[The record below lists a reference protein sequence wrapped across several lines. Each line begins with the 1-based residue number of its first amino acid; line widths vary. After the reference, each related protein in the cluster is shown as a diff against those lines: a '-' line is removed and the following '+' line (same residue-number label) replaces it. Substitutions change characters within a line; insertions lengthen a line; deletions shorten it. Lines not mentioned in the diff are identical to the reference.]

1 MKRRIIYLSFI
12 AIIAIL
18 SFCFL
23 LSGCNSAISI
33 GALNIGGSEI
43 SKDAFLAEIAER
55 EAYNDRQFISE
66 QWYRVKLQ
74 TLSDKESSDNKNS
87 DNSYLSISGNVMLSS
102 LQFRSKFR
110 FSVNSESFN
119 SQDDGAEIT
128 KNKLSGQVTCVDG
141 EIYTKLKNTDY
152 QKNNSGI
159 KKSNNVTYFCDTLTG
174 NSDIDDIMELIK
186 NFDVAA
192 LLDGYIN
199 SYRFETMSFF
209 RVPDGY
215 AFSLSGADKIQLVV
229 TYMEDSS
236 RVKTL
241 SLYLFTDKS
250 SDSLASSTS
259 TKLEISASTSRRISA
274 PSNKDKYKMR

>member
-1 MKRRIIYLSFI
+1 MKRRIIYLSF
-12 AIIAIL
+12 IAIL

-33 GALNIGGSEI
+33 SALNIGGSEI

-66 QWYRVKLQ
+66 QWYRVKMQ

-119 SQDDGAEIT
+119 SQDDGTEIT

-152 QKNNSGI
+152 QKNSGGI
-159 KKSNNVTYFCDTLTG
+159 KKSDNVTYFYDTLTD
-174 NSDIDDIMELIK
+174 NSDINDIIELIK

-192 LLDGYIN
+192 LLDGYID

-215 AFSLSGADKIQLVV
+215 AFSLSGADKVQLVV
-229 TYMEDSS
+229 TYMEGSS

>member
-1 MKRRIIYLSFI
+1 MKRRIIYLSF
-12 AIIAIL
+12 IAIL

-33 GALNIGGSEI
+33 SALNIGGSEI

-66 QWYRVKLQ
+66 QWYRVKMQ

-119 SQDDGAEIT
+119 SQDDGTEIT

-152 QKNNSGI
+152 QKNSGGI
-159 KKSNNVTYFCDTLTG
+159 KKSDNVTYFCDTLTD
-174 NSDIDDIMELIK
+174 NSDINDIIELIK

-192 LLDGYIN
+192 LLDGYID

-229 TYMEDSS
+229 TYMEGSS

>member
-1 MKRRIIYLSFI
+1 MKRRIMYLSF
-12 AIIAIL
+12 IAIL

-33 GALNIGGSEI
+33 SALHIGGSEI

-66 QWYRVKLQ
+66 QWYRVKMQ

-119 SQDDGAEIT
+119 SQDDGTEIT

-141 EIYTKLKNTDY
+141 EIYTKLKDTDY
-152 QKNNSGI
+152 QKNSGGI
-159 KKSNNVTYFCDTLTG
+159 KKSDNVTYFCDTLTD
-174 NSDIDDIMELIK
+174 NSDINDIIELIK

-192 LLDGYIN
+192 LLDGYID

-215 AFSLSGADKIQLVV
+215 AFSLSGADKVQLVI
-229 TYMEDSS
+229 TYMEGSS

>member
-1 MKRRIIYLSFI
+1 MKRRIMYLSF
-12 AIIAIL
+12 IAIL

-33 GALNIGGSEI
+33 SALHIGGSEI
-43 SKDAFLAEIAER
+43 SKDAFIAEIAER

-66 QWYRVKLQ
+66 QWYRVKMQ

-119 SQDDGAEIT
+119 SQDDGTEIT

-141 EIYTKLKNTDY
+141 EIYTKLKDTDY
-152 QKNNSGI
+152 QKNSGGI
-159 KKSNNVTYFCDTLTG
+159 KKSDNVTYFCDTLTD
-174 NSDIDDIMELIK
+174 NSDINDIIELIK

-192 LLDGYIN
+192 LLDGYID

-215 AFSLSGADKIQLVV
+215 AFSLSGADKVQLVV
-229 TYMEDSS
+229 TYMEGSS

>member
-1 MKRRIIYLSFI
+1 MKRRIMYLSF
-12 AIIAIL
+12 IAIL

-33 GALNIGGSEI
+33 SALHIGGSEI

-66 QWYRVKLQ
+66 QWYRVKMQ

-119 SQDDGAEIT
+119 SQDDGTEIT

-141 EIYTKLKNTDY
+141 EIYTKLKDTDY
-152 QKNNSGI
+152 QKNSGGI
-159 KKSNNVTYFCDTLTG
+159 KKSDNVTYFCDTLTD
-174 NSDIDDIMELIK
+174 NSDINDIIELIK

-192 LLDGYIN
+192 LLDGYID

-215 AFSLSGADKIQLVV
+215 AFSLSGADKVQLVV
-229 TYMEDSS
+229 TYMEGSS

>member
-1 MKRRIIYLSFI
+1 MKRRIMYLSF
-12 AIIAIL
+12 IAIL

-33 GALNIGGSEI
+33 SALRIGGSEI

-66 QWYRVKLQ
+66 QWYRVKMQ

-119 SQDDGAEIT
+119 SQDDGTEIT

-141 EIYTKLKNTDY
+141 EIYTKLKDTDY
-152 QKNNSGI
+152 QKNSGGI
-159 KKSNNVTYFCDTLTG
+159 KKSDNVTYFCDTLTD
-174 NSDIDDIMELIK
+174 NSDINDIIELIK

-192 LLDGYIN
+192 LLDGYID

-215 AFSLSGADKIQLVV
+215 AFSLSGADKVQLVV
-229 TYMEDSS
+229 TYMEGSS

>member
-1 MKRRIIYLSFI
+1 MKRRIMYLSF
-12 AIIAIL
+12 IAIL

-33 GALNIGGSEI
+33 SALHIGGSEI

-55 EAYNDRQFISE
+55 EAYNDRQVISE
-66 QWYRVKLQ
+66 QWYRVKMQ

-119 SQDDGAEIT
+119 SQDDGTEIT

-141 EIYTKLKNTDY
+141 EIYTKLKDTDY
-152 QKNNSGI
+152 QKNSGGI
-159 KKSNNVTYFCDTLTG
+159 KKSDNVTYFCDTLTD
-174 NSDIDDIMELIK
+174 NSDINDIIELIK

-192 LLDGYIN
+192 LLDEYID

-215 AFSLSGADKIQLVV
+215 AFSLSGADKVQLVV
-229 TYMEDSS
+229 TYMEGSS

>member
-1 MKRRIIYLSFI
+1 MKRRIMYLSF
-12 AIIAIL
+12 IAIL

-33 GALNIGGSEI
+33 SALHIGGSEI

-66 QWYRVKLQ
+66 QWYRVKMQ

-119 SQDDGAEIT
+119 SQDDGTEIT

-141 EIYTKLKNTDY
+141 EIYTKLKDTDY
-152 QKNNSGI
+152 QKNSGGI
-159 KKSNNVTYFCDTLTG
+159 KKSDNVTYFCDTLTD
-174 NSDIDDIMELIK
+174 NSDINDIIELIK

-192 LLDGYIN
+192 LLDGYID

-215 AFSLSGADKIQLVV
+215 AFSLSGADKVQLVV
-229 TYMEDSS
+229 TYMEGSS

-274 PSNKDKYKMR
+274 PSNKDKYKMH

>member
-1 MKRRIIYLSFI
+1 MKRRIMYLSF
-12 AIIAIL
+12 IAIL

-33 GALNIGGSEI
+33 SALHIGGSEI

-66 QWYRVKLQ
+66 QWYRVKMQ

-119 SQDDGAEIT
+119 SQDDGTEIT

-141 EIYTKLKNTDY
+141 EIYTKLKDSDY
-152 QKNNSGI
+152 QKNSGGI
-159 KKSNNVTYFCDTLTG
+159 KKSDNVTYFCDTLTD
-174 NSDIDDIMELIK
+174 NSDINDIIELIK

-192 LLDGYIN
+192 LLDEYID

-215 AFSLSGADKIQLVV
+215 AFSLSGADKVQLVV
-229 TYMEDSS
+229 TYMEGSS

>member
-1 MKRRIIYLSFI
+1 MKRRIMYLSFI
-12 AIIAIL
+12 VIL

-33 GALNIGGSEI
+33 SALHIGGSEI

-66 QWYRVKLQ
+66 QWYRVKMQ
-74 TLSDKESSDNKNS
+74 TLSDKKSSDNKNS

-102 LQFRSKFR
+102 LRFRSKFR

-119 SQDDGAEIT
+119 SQDDGTEIT

-141 EIYTKLKNTDY
+141 EIYTKLKDTDY
-152 QKNNSGI
+152 QKNSGGI
-159 KKSNNVTYFCDTLTG
+159 KKSDNVTYFCDTLTD
-174 NSDIDDIMELIK
+174 NSDINDIIELIK

-192 LLDGYIN
+192 LLDEYID

-215 AFSLSGADKIQLVV
+215 AFSLSGADKVQLVV
-229 TYMEDSS
+229 TYMEGSS

>member
-1 MKRRIIYLSFI
+1 MKRRIMYLSF
-12 AIIAIL
+12 IAIL

-33 GALNIGGSEI
+33 SALHIGGSEI

-55 EAYNDRQFISE
+55 EVYNDRQFISE
-66 QWYRVKLQ
+66 QWYRVKMQ

-119 SQDDGAEIT
+119 SQDDGTEIT

-141 EIYTKLKNTDY
+141 EIYTKLKDTDY
-152 QKNNSGI
+152 QKNSGGI
-159 KKSNNVTYFCDTLTG
+159 KKSDNVTYFCDTLTD
-174 NSDIDDIMELIK
+174 NSDINDIIELIK

-192 LLDGYIN
+192 LLDEYID

-215 AFSLSGADKIQLVV
+215 AFSLSGADKVQLVV
-229 TYMEDSS
+229 TYMEGSS

>member
-1 MKRRIIYLSFI
+1 MKRRIIYLSF
-12 AIIAIL
+12 IAIL

-33 GALNIGGSEI
+33 SALNIGGSEI

-66 QWYRVKLQ
+66 QWYRVKMQ

-119 SQDDGAEIT
+119 SQDDGTEIT

-152 QKNNSGI
+152 QKNSGGI
-159 KKSNNVTYFCDTLTG
+159 KKSDNVTYFCDTLTD
-174 NSDIDDIMELIK
+174 NSDINDIIELIK

-192 LLDGYIN
+192 LLDGYID

-215 AFSLSGADKIQLVV
+215 AFSLSGADKVQLVV
-229 TYMEDSS
+229 TYMEGSS

>member
-1 MKRRIIYLSFI
+1 MKRRIMYLSF
-12 AIIAIL
+12 IAIL

-33 GALNIGGSEI
+33 SALHIGGSEI

-66 QWYRVKLQ
+66 QWYRVKMQ

-119 SQDDGAEIT
+119 SQDDGTEIT

-141 EIYTKLKNTDY
+141 EIYTKLKDTDY
-152 QKNNSGI
+152 QKNSGGI
-159 KKSNNVTYFCDTLTG
+159 KKSDNVTYFCDTLTD
-174 NSDIDDIMELIK
+174 NSDINDIIELIK

-192 LLDGYIN
+192 LLDEYID

-215 AFSLSGADKIQLVV
+215 AFSLSGADKVQLVI
-229 TYMEDSS
+229 TYMEGSS

>member
-1 MKRRIIYLSFI
+1 MKRRIMYLSF
-12 AIIAIL
+12 IAIL

-33 GALNIGGSEI
+33 SALHIGGSEI

-66 QWYRVKLQ
+66 QWYRVKMQ

-87 DNSYLSISGNVMLSS
+87 DSSYLSISGNVMLSS

-119 SQDDGAEIT
+119 SQDDGTEIT

-141 EIYTKLKNTDY
+141 EIYTKLKDTDY
-152 QKNNSGI
+152 QKNSGGI
-159 KKSNNVTYFCDTLTG
+159 KKSDNVTYFCDTLTD
-174 NSDIDDIMELIK
+174 NSDINDIIELIK

-192 LLDGYIN
+192 LLDGYID

-215 AFSLSGADKIQLVV
+215 AFSLSGADKVQLVV
-229 TYMEDSS
+229 TYMEGSS

>member
-1 MKRRIIYLSFI
+1 MKRRITYLSF
-12 AIIAIL
+12 IAIL

-33 GALNIGGSEI
+33 SALHIGGSEI
-43 SKDAFLAEIAER
+43 SKDAFLTEIAER
-55 EAYNDRQFISE
+55 EAYNDSQFISE
-66 QWYRVKLQ
+66 QWYRVKMQ
-74 TLSDKESSDNKNS
+74 TLSDKKSSDNKNS

-141 EIYTKLKNTDY
+141 EIYTKLKDTDY
-152 QKNNSGI
+152 QKNSGGI
-159 KKSNNVTYFCDTLTG
+159 KKSDNVTYFCDTLTD
-174 NSDIDDIMELIK
+174 NSDINDIIELIK

-192 LLDGYIN
+192 LLDEYID

-215 AFSLSGADKIQLVV
+215 AFSLSGADKVQLVI
-229 TYMEDSS
+229 TYMEGSS

>member
-1 MKRRIIYLSFI
+1 MKRRIMYLSF
-12 AIIAIL
+12 IAIL

-33 GALNIGGSEI
+33 SALHMGGSEI

-66 QWYRVKLQ
+66 QWYRVKMQ

-119 SQDDGAEIT
+119 SQDDGTEIT

-141 EIYTKLKNTDY
+141 EIYTKLKDTDY
-152 QKNNSGI
+152 QKNSGGI
-159 KKSNNVTYFCDTLTG
+159 KKSDNVTYFCDTLTD
-174 NSDIDDIMELIK
+174 NSDINDIIELIK

-192 LLDGYIN
+192 LLDGYID

-215 AFSLSGADKIQLVV
+215 AFSLSGADKVQLVV
-229 TYMEDSS
+229 TYMEGSS

>member
-1 MKRRIIYLSFI
+1 MKRRIMYLSF
-12 AIIAIL
+12 IAIL

-33 GALNIGGSEI
+33 SALHIGGSEI

-66 QWYRVKLQ
+66 QWYRVKMQ

-119 SQDDGAEIT
+119 SQDDGTEIT

-141 EIYTKLKNTDY
+141 EIYTKLKDTDY
-152 QKNNSGI
+152 QKNSGGI
-159 KKSNNVTYFCDTLTG
+159 KKSDNVTYFCDTLTD
-174 NSDIDDIMELIK
+174 NSDINDIIELIK

-192 LLDGYIN
+192 LLDEYID

-215 AFSLSGADKIQLVV
+215 AFSLSGADKVQLVV
-229 TYMEDSS
+229 TYMEGSS

-241 SLYLFTDKS
+241 SLYLYTDKS

>member
-1 MKRRIIYLSFI
+1 MKRRIMYLSF
-12 AIIAIL
+12 IAIL

-33 GALNIGGSEI
+33 SALHIGGSEI

-55 EAYNDRQFISE
+55 EAYNVRQFISE
-66 QWYRVKLQ
+66 QWYRVKMQ

-119 SQDDGAEIT
+119 SQDDGTEIT

-141 EIYTKLKNTDY
+141 EIYTKLKDTDY
-152 QKNNSGI
+152 QKNSGGI
-159 KKSNNVTYFCDTLTG
+159 KKSDNVTYFCDTLTD
-174 NSDIDDIMELIK
+174 NSDINDIIELIK

-192 LLDGYIN
+192 LLDGYID

-215 AFSLSGADKIQLVV
+215 AFSLSGADKVQLVV
-229 TYMEDSS
+229 TYMEGSS

>member
-1 MKRRIIYLSFI
+1 MYLSF
-12 AIIAIL
+12 IAIL

-33 GALNIGGSEI
+33 SALHIGGSEI

-66 QWYRVKLQ
+66 QWYRVKMQ

-119 SQDDGAEIT
+119 SQDDGTEIT

-141 EIYTKLKNTDY
+141 EIYTKLKDTDY
-152 QKNNSGI
+152 QKNSGGI
-159 KKSNNVTYFCDTLTG
+159 KKSDNVTYFCDTLTD
-174 NSDIDDIMELIK
+174 NSDINDIIELIK

-192 LLDGYIN
+192 LLDGYID

-215 AFSLSGADKIQLVV
+215 AFSLSGADKVQLVV
-229 TYMEDSS
+229 TYMEGSS

>member
-1 MKRRIIYLSFI
+1 MKRRIIYLSF
-12 AIIAIL
+12 IAIL

-23 LSGCNSAISI
+23 LSGCNSAISTS
-33 GALNIGGSEI
+33 ALHIGGSEI

-66 QWYRVKLQ
+66 QWYRVKMQ

-119 SQDDGAEIT
+119 SQDDGTEIT

-141 EIYTKLKNTDY
+141 EIYTKLKDTDY
-152 QKNNSGI
+152 QKNSGGI
-159 KKSNNVTYFCDTLTG
+159 KKSDNVTYFCDTLTD
-174 NSDIDDIMELIK
+174 NSDINDIIELIK

-192 LLDGYIN
+192 LLDGYID

-215 AFSLSGADKIQLVV
+215 AFSLSGADKVQLVV
-229 TYMEDSS
+229 TYMEGSS

>member
-1 MKRRIIYLSFI
+1 MKRRIMYLSF
-12 AIIAIL
+12 IAIL

-33 GALNIGGSEI
+33 SALHIGGSEI

-66 QWYRVKLQ
+66 QWYRVKMQ

-119 SQDDGAEIT
+119 SQDDGTEIT
-128 KNKLSGQVTCVDG
+128 KNKLSGQVTCLDG
-141 EIYTKLKNTDY
+141 EIYTKLKDTDY
-152 QKNNSGI
+152 QKNSGGI
-159 KKSNNVTYFCDTLTG
+159 KKSDNVTYFCDTLTD
-174 NSDIDDIMELIK
+174 NSDINDIIELIK

-192 LLDGYIN
+192 LLDEYID

-215 AFSLSGADKIQLVV
+215 AFSLSGADKVQLVV
-229 TYMEDSS
+229 TYMEGSS

>member
-1 MKRRIIYLSFI
+1 MKRRIMYLSF
-12 AIIAIL
+12 IAIL

-33 GALNIGGSEI
+33 SALHIGGSEI

-66 QWYRVKLQ
+66 QWYRVKMQ

-119 SQDDGAEIT
+119 SQDDGTEIT
-128 KNKLSGQVTCVDG
+128 KNKLSRQVTCVDG
-141 EIYTKLKNTDY
+141 EIYTKLKDTDY
-152 QKNNSGI
+152 QKNSGGI
-159 KKSNNVTYFCDTLTG
+159 KKSDNVTYFCDTLTD
-174 NSDIDDIMELIK
+174 NSDINDIIELIK

-192 LLDGYIN
+192 LLDEYID

-215 AFSLSGADKIQLVV
+215 AFSLSGADKVQLVV
-229 TYMEDSS
+229 TYMEGSS

>member
-1 MKRRIIYLSFI
+1 MKRRIMYLSF
-12 AIIAIL
+12 IAIL

-33 GALNIGGSEI
+33 SALHIGGSEI

-66 QWYRVKLQ
+66 QWFRVKMQ

-119 SQDDGAEIT
+119 SQDDGTEIT

-141 EIYTKLKNTDY
+141 EIYTKLKDTDY
-152 QKNNSGI
+152 QKNSGGI
-159 KKSNNVTYFCDTLTG
+159 KKSDNVTYFCDTLTD
-174 NSDIDDIMELIK
+174 NSDINDIIELIK

-192 LLDGYIN
+192 LLDGYID

-215 AFSLSGADKIQLVV
+215 AFSLSGADKVQLVV
-229 TYMEDSS
+229 TYMEGSS

>member
-1 MKRRIIYLSFI
+1 MKRRIMYLSFI
-12 AIIAIL
+12 VIL

-33 GALNIGGSEI
+33 SALHIGGSEI

-66 QWYRVKLQ
+66 QWYRVKMQ

-119 SQDDGAEIT
+119 SQDDGTEIT

-141 EIYTKLKNTDY
+141 EIYTKLKDTDY
-152 QKNNSGI
+152 QKNSGGI
-159 KKSNNVTYFCDTLTG
+159 KKSDNVTYFCDTLTD
-174 NSDIDDIMELIK
+174 NSDINDIIELIK

-192 LLDGYIN
+192 LLDEYID

-215 AFSLSGADKIQLVV
+215 AFSLSGADKVQLVV
-229 TYMEDSS
+229 TYMEGSS

>member
-1 MKRRIIYLSFI
+1 MKRRIMYLSF
-12 AIIAIL
+12 IAIL

-33 GALNIGGSEI
+33 SALHIGGSEI

-55 EAYNDRQFISE
+55 EAYNDRQLISE
-66 QWYRVKLQ
+66 QWYRVKMQ

-87 DNSYLSISGNVMLSS
+87 ENSYLSISGNVMLSS

-119 SQDDGAEIT
+119 SQDDGTEIT

-141 EIYTKLKNTDY
+141 EIYTKLKDTDY
-152 QKNNSGI
+152 QKNSGGI
-159 KKSNNVTYFCDTLTG
+159 KKSDNVTYFCDTLTD
-174 NSDIDDIMELIK
+174 NSDINDIIELIK

-192 LLDGYIN
+192 LLDGYID

-215 AFSLSGADKIQLVV
+215 AFSLSGADKVQLVV
-229 TYMEDSS
+229 TYMEGSS

>member
-1 MKRRIIYLSFI
+1 MKRRIMYLSF
-12 AIIAIL
+12 IAIL

-33 GALNIGGSEI
+33 SALHIGGSEI

-66 QWYRVKLQ
+66 QWYRVKMQ

-119 SQDDGAEIT
+119 SQDDGTEIT
-128 KNKLSGQVTCVDG
+128 KNKLSGQVTCIDG
-141 EIYTKLKNTDY
+141 EIYTKLKDTDY
-152 QKNNSGI
+152 QKNSGGI
-159 KKSNNVTYFCDTLTG
+159 KKSDNVTYFCDTLTD
-174 NSDIDDIMELIK
+174 NSDINDIIELIK

-192 LLDGYIN
+192 LLDGYID

-215 AFSLSGADKIQLVV
+215 AFSLSGADKVQLVV
-229 TYMEDSS
+229 TYMEGSS

>member
-1 MKRRIIYLSFI
+1 MKRRIMYLSF
-12 AIIAIL
+12 IAIL

-33 GALNIGGSEI
+33 SALHIGGSEI

-66 QWYRVKLQ
+66 QWYRVKMQ

-119 SQDDGAEIT
+119 SQDDGTEIT

-141 EIYTKLKNTDY
+141 EIYTKLKDTDY
-152 QKNNSGI
+152 QKNSGGI
-159 KKSNNVTYFCDTLTG
+159 KKSDNVTYFCDTLTD
-174 NSDIDDIMELIK
+174 NSDINDIIELIK

-192 LLDGYIN
+192 LLDEYID

-215 AFSLSGADKIQLVV
+215 AFSLSGADKVQLVV
-229 TYMEDSS
+229 TYMEGSS

>member
-1 MKRRIIYLSFI
+1 MKRRIIYLSF
-12 AIIAIL
+12 IAIL

-33 GALNIGGSEI
+33 SALHIGGSEI

-66 QWYRVKLQ
+66 QWYRVKMQ

-119 SQDDGAEIT
+119 SQDDGTEIT

-141 EIYTKLKNTDY
+141 EIYTKLKDTDY
-152 QKNNSGI
+152 QKNSGGI
-159 KKSNNVTYFCDTLTG
+159 KKSDNVTYFCDTLTD
-174 NSDIDDIMELIK
+174 NSDINDIIELIK

-192 LLDGYIN
+192 LLDGYID

-215 AFSLSGADKIQLVV
+215 AFSLSGADKVQLVV
-229 TYMEDSS
+229 TYMEGSS

-259 TKLEISASTSRRISA
+259 TKLEISASTSRRISV

>member
-1 MKRRIIYLSFI
+1 MKRRIMYLSF
-12 AIIAIL
+12 IAIL

-33 GALNIGGSEI
+33 SALHIGGSEI

-66 QWYRVKLQ
+66 QWYRVKMQ

-119 SQDDGAEIT
+119 SQDDGTETT

-141 EIYTKLKNTDY
+141 EIYTKLKDTDY
-152 QKNNSGI
+152 QKNSGGI
-159 KKSNNVTYFCDTLTG
+159 KKSDNVTYFCDTLTD
-174 NSDIDDIMELIK
+174 NSDINDIIELIK

-192 LLDGYIN
+192 LLDGYID

-215 AFSLSGADKIQLVV
+215 AFSLSGADKVQLVV
-229 TYMEDSS
+229 TYMEGSS

>member
-1 MKRRIIYLSFI
+1 MKRRIMYLSF
-12 AIIAIL
+12 IAIL

-33 GALNIGGSEI
+33 SALHIGGSEI

-66 QWYRVKLQ
+66 QWYRVKMQ

-119 SQDDGAEIT
+119 SQDDGTEIT
-128 KNKLSGQVTCVDG
+128 KNKLSEQVTCVDG
-141 EIYTKLKNTDY
+141 EIYTKLKDTDY
-152 QKNNSGI
+152 QKNSGGI
-159 KKSNNVTYFCDTLTG
+159 KKSDNVTYFCDTLTD
-174 NSDIDDIMELIK
+174 NSDINDIIELIK

-192 LLDGYIN
+192 LLDEYID

-215 AFSLSGADKIQLVV
+215 AFSLSGADKVQLVV
-229 TYMEDSS
+229 TYMEGSS

>member
-1 MKRRIIYLSFI
+1 MKRRIMYLSF
-12 AIIAIL
+12 IAIL

-33 GALNIGGSEI
+33 SALHIGGSEI

-66 QWYRVKLQ
+66 QWYRVKMQ

-119 SQDDGAEIT
+119 SQDDGTEIT

-152 QKNNSGI
+152 QKNSGGI
-159 KKSNNVTYFCDTLTG
+159 KKSDNVTYFCDTLTD
-174 NSDIDDIMELIK
+174 NSDINDIIELIK

-192 LLDGYIN
+192 LLDEYID

-229 TYMEDSS
+229 TYMEGSS

>member
-1 MKRRIIYLSFI
+1 MKRRIMYLSF
-12 AIIAIL
+12 IAIL

-33 GALNIGGSEI
+33 SALHIGGSEI

-66 QWYRVKLQ
+66 QWYRVKMQ
-74 TLSDKESSDNKNS
+74 TLSDKKSSDNKNS

-119 SQDDGAEIT
+119 SQDDGTEIT

-141 EIYTKLKNTDY
+141 EIYTKLKDTDY
-152 QKNNSGI
+152 QKNSGGI
-159 KKSNNVTYFCDTLTG
+159 KKSDNVTYFCDTLTD
-174 NSDIDDIMELIK
+174 NSDINDIIELIK

-192 LLDGYIN
+192 LLDEYID

-215 AFSLSGADKIQLVV
+215 AFSLSGADKVQLVV
-229 TYMEDSS
+229 TYMEGSS

>member
-1 MKRRIIYLSFI
+1 MKRRIIYLSF
-12 AIIAIL
+12 IAIL

-33 GALNIGGSEI
+33 SALHIGGSEI

-66 QWYRVKLQ
+66 QWYRVKMQ

-119 SQDDGAEIT
+119 SQDDGTEIT

-141 EIYTKLKNTDY
+141 EIYTKLKDTDY
-152 QKNNSGI
+152 QKNSGGI
-159 KKSNNVTYFCDTLTG
+159 KKSDNVTYFCDTLTD
-174 NSDIDDIMELIK
+174 NSDINDIIELIK

-192 LLDGYIN
+192 LLDEYID

-215 AFSLSGADKIQLVV
+215 AFSLSGADKVQLVV
-229 TYMEDSS
+229 MYMEGSS

>member
-1 MKRRIIYLSFI
+1 MKRRIMYLSFI
-12 AIIAIL
+12 VIF

-33 GALNIGGSEI
+33 SALHIGGSEI

-66 QWYRVKLQ
+66 QWYRVKMQ

-119 SQDDGAEIT
+119 SQDDGTEIT

-141 EIYTKLKNTDY
+141 EIYTKLKDTDY
-152 QKNNSGI
+152 QKNSGGI
-159 KKSNNVTYFCDTLTG
+159 KKSDNVTYFCDTLTD
-174 NSDIDDIMELIK
+174 NSDINDIIELIK

-192 LLDGYIN
+192 LLDGYID

-215 AFSLSGADKIQLVV
+215 AFSLSGADKVQLVV
-229 TYMEDSS
+229 TYMEGSS

>member
-1 MKRRIIYLSFI
+1 MKRRIMYLSF
-12 AIIAIL
+12 IAIL

-33 GALNIGGSEI
+33 SALHIGGSEI

-55 EAYNDRQFISE
+55 EAYNDRQFTSE
-66 QWYRVKLQ
+66 QWYRVKMQ

-119 SQDDGAEIT
+119 SQDDGTEIT

-141 EIYTKLKNTDY
+141 EIYTKLKDTDY
-152 QKNNSGI
+152 QKNSGGI
-159 KKSNNVTYFCDTLTG
+159 KKSDNVTYFCDTLTD
-174 NSDIDDIMELIK
+174 NSDINDIIELIK

-192 LLDGYIN
+192 LLDGYID

-215 AFSLSGADKIQLVV
+215 AFSLSGADKVQLVV
-229 TYMEDSS
+229 TYMEGSS

>member
-1 MKRRIIYLSFI
+1 MKRRIIYLSF
-12 AIIAIL
+12 IAIL

-33 GALNIGGSEI
+33 SALHIGGSEI

-66 QWYRVKLQ
+66 QWYRVKMQ

-119 SQDDGAEIT
+119 SQDDGTEIT

-141 EIYTKLKNTDY
+141 EIYTKLKDTDY
-152 QKNNSGI
+152 QKNSGGI
-159 KKSNNVTYFCDTLTG
+159 KKSDNVTYFCDTLTD
-174 NSDIDDIMELIK
+174 NSDINDIIELIK

-192 LLDGYIN
+192 LLDGYID

-215 AFSLSGADKIQLVV
+215 AFSLSGADKVQLVV
-229 TYMEDSS
+229 TYMEGSS

>member
-1 MKRRIIYLSFI
+1 MKRRIMYLSF
-12 AIIAIL
+12 IAIL

-33 GALNIGGSEI
+33 SALHIGGSEI

-66 QWYRVKLQ
+66 QWYRVKMQ

-119 SQDDGAEIT
+119 SQDDGTEIT

-141 EIYTKLKNTDY
+141 EIYTKLKDTDY
-152 QKNNSGI
+152 QKNSGGI
-159 KKSNNVTYFCDTLTG
+159 KKSDNVTYFCDTLTD
-174 NSDIDDIMELIK
+174 NSDINDIIELIK

-192 LLDGYIN
+192 LLDGYID

-215 AFSLSGADKIQLVV
+215 AFSLSGADKVQLVE
-229 TYMEDSS
+229 TYMEGSS

>member
-1 MKRRIIYLSFI
+1 MKRRIMYLSF
-12 AIIAIL
+12 IAIL

-33 GALNIGGSEI
+33 SALHIGGSEI

-66 QWYRVKLQ
+66 QWYRVKMQ

-119 SQDDGAEIT
+119 SQDDGTEIT

-141 EIYTKLKNTDY
+141 EIYTKLKDTDY
-152 QKNNSGI
+152 QKNSGGI
-159 KKSNNVTYFCDTLTG
+159 KKSDNVTYFCDTLTD
-174 NSDIDDIMELIK
+174 NSDINDIIELIK

-192 LLDGYIN
+192 LLDEYID

-215 AFSLSGADKIQLVV
+215 AFSLSGADKVQLVV
-229 TYMEDSS
+229 TYMEGSS

-274 PSNKDKYKMR
+274 PSNKNKYKMR